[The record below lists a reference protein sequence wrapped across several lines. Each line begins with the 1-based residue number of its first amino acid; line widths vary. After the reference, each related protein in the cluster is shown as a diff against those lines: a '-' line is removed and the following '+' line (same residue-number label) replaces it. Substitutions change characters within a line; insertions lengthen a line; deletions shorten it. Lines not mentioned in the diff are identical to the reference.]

1 MILKLRAYFAFDLF
15 YLPCKMTVCR
25 GCLKLQLFAR
35 SIFSAHD
42 VSVLCFPPQYV
53 CFLFFRYSDL
63 TGITHLSIVLTVHS
77 LDVSQDYISVA
88 GMNWQIGRVLEL
100 HALGPITFIFKQ
112 F

>member
-1 MILKLRAYFAFDLF
+1 
-15 YLPCKMTVCR
+15 MTVCR

-63 TGITHLSIVLTVHS
+63 TEITHLSIVLTVHS
-77 LDVSQDYISVA
+77 LDVSKDCISVS
-88 GMNWQIGRVLEL
+88 GMNWRIGRGLAP
-100 HALGPITFIFKQ
+100 HALGPITLIFMQ